1 MTRPTRR
8 RRAAARVEP
17 AWRWSVL
24 LAAAAV
30 AAPVHASAQQD
41 SVVRVVRAVTPFEVQ
56 VERLARELVSKR
68 NRALVLATT
77 RQQLQVSLR
86 SPELAE
92 LSRGQVSTRLRMV
105 EDQLASLEVARID
118 LRRQLQELCAPSRQP
133 DGWIG
138 ITFQSN
144 FVVDL
149 RPDGVQQTHFHGYP
163 AIESIE
169 PGSPAEKGGVRRG
182 DVLLTLAGRDL
193 QDAAVVFQELLK
205 PGARLPLRLRR
216 GLETK
221 TMVVTIEPRPS
232 DFQPTCVWEDDLIA
246 SALGLAPRG
255 NVRIQM
261 VPAGSSGQT
270 RAQAYRFETS
280 TNDAPRVVVRVPEDS
295 TRRSLLVFDRPITT
309 DWAGAQ
315 FATLNSG
322 LAGVTGVER
331 GVFVVDVALRSP
343 ASISGLRGG
352 DVVVGANGRPVT
364 TPSELRD
371 AMETAAAS
379 RELRLQVVRLGKA
392 ETIMLRW

>member
-1 MTRPTRR
+1 M
-8 RRAAARVEP
+8 
-17 AWRWSVL
+17 
-24 LAAAAV
+24 
-30 AAPVHASAQQD
+30 HASAQQD
-41 SVVRVVRAVTPFEVQ
+41 SVVRVARAVTPFEVQ

-68 NRALVLATT
+68 NRAIMLATT

-86 SPELAE
+86 SPDLAE

-105 EDQLASLEVARID
+105 EDQLASLEAARID
-118 LRRQLQELCAPSRQP
+118 LRNQLQELCSPSRQP
-133 DGWIG
+133 EGWIG

-261 VPAGSSGQT
+261 VPAGSSGQN
-270 RAQAYRFETS
+270 RAQAYRFETGAS
-280 TNDAPRVVVRVPEDS
+280 DAPRVVVRVPEDS
-295 TRRSLLVFDRPITT
+295 ARRPLLVFDRPITT

-315 FATLNSG
+315 FAALNSG

-352 DVVVGANGRPVT
+352 DVVVAANGRPVT

-371 AMETAAAS
+371 AMDTAASS

-392 ETIMLRW
+392 ETIVLRW